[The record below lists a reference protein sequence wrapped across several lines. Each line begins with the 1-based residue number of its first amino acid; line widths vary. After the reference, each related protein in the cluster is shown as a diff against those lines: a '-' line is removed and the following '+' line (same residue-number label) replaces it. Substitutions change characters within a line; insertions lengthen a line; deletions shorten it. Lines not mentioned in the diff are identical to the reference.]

1 MKPGINFK
9 IPIIERIAFVVEQRE
24 QVIDISSQVAVTK
37 DNVALHIDAILYVEV
52 EDPYKAA
59 YNVEAWEV
67 AICNLAQTT
76 MRSEIGKITLDK
88 TFEEREHL
96 NKRIVDQL
104 AKDIEEWGIKAIRY
118 EIRDIEPPNNIQK
131 SMILQAE
138 AERSKRAAVLAS
150 EGSKISEINI
160 AEAKKQAEILQA
172 NGLAESQILKAKAQ
186 AEALR
191 QIDEKLS
198 SPSGM
203 MAAQFL
209 LGQRYIDAL
218 TKQARKENTFI
229 TKVDLGRIKGNVHD
243 ALDMIP
249 PKKED

>member
-191 QIDEKLS
+191 
-198 SPSGM
+198 
-203 MAAQFL
+203 
-209 LGQRYIDAL
+209 
-218 TKQARKENTFI
+218 
-229 TKVDLGRIKGNVHD
+229 
-243 ALDMIP
+243 
-249 PKKED
+249 